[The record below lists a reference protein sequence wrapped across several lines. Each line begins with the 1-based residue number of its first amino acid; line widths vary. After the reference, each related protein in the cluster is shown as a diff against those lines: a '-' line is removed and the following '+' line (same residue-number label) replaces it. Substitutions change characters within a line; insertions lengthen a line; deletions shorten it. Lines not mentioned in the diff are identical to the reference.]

1 MAIILMWITLIVI
14 VVVIVVLAVY
24 LISFA
29 LALTAANRNLKQ
41 LAGGLELVQS
51 HTDPLPQELTTI
63 NGALVEL
70 LHGLQSVD
78 AHLGGIVRVFTRG
91 R

>member
-1 MAIILMWITLIVI
+1 MAMILMWITL
-14 VVVIVVLAVY
+14 VVVALVVVVLAVY

-29 LALTAANRNLKQ
+29 LTLVAANRNLKQ
-41 LAGGLELVQS
+41 LVGGLEAIQS
-51 HTDPLPQELTTI
+51 HSDPLPQHLTTI

-78 AHLGGIVRVFTRG
+78 GHLAGIVRVFTRA